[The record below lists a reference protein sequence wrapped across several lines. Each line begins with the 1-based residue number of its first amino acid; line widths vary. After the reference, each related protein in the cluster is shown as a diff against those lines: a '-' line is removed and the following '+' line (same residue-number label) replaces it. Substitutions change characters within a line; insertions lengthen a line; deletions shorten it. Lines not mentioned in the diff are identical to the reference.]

1 MTGILGAALSQW
13 KVGGIIDSMGY
24 VPVFTVAGF
33 LHPIAAIII
42 ASFVR
47 SDRKKKRKGIVV

>member
-1 MTGILGAALSQW
+1 
-13 KVGGIIDSMGY
+13 MGY

-42 ASFVR
+42 ASFIK
-47 SDRKKKRKGIVV
+47 SDRKKKGKGS